1 MMLLFNILQFCL
13 TCAFKITYKLLIKN
27 FFLADDDPDDT
38 DLFGEALRRID
49 NRIIF
54 HTAANG
60 KELIE
65 KLRTTK
71 EKPEII
77 FLDINMP
84 ELDGWE
90 SLRTLK
96 ENDTLREIPVIMYST
111 SAALLDGNRAIKCGA
126 VCYLEKPFSFAKLKE
141 FLEKVTFSSR
151 DELIGTLKSI
161 EAAKN
166 HNIVVA

>member
-1 MMLLFNILQFCL
+1 
-13 TCAFKITYKLLIKN
+13 
-27 FFLADDDPDDT
+27 LADDDRDDT
-38 DLFGEALRRID
+38 DLFGEALKKID
-49 NRIIF
+49 NGIVL

-65 KLRTTK
+65 KLHTTPV
-71 EKPEII
+71 KPEII

-96 ENDTLREIPVIMYST
+96 NNENLREIPVVMYST
-111 SAALLDGNRAIKCGA
+111 SAAFLDGNRAINSGA
-126 VCYLEKPFSFAKLKE
+126 ICYLEKPFSFNKLKE
-141 FLEKVTFSSR
+141 FLEKVSRSSK
-151 DELIGTLKSI
+151 EQLAETLKSI
-161 EAAKN
+161 EESKK